1 MGFFLSTRGPSIV
14 HSPPPSP
21 PPDNTAGTVLLV
33 QAAAAAGR
41 GMGLGAG
48 GWGQGLVGGREK
60 TSRSGGR
67 SGGRSLTGHFQKT
80 AFLHVV
86 EEKAGQKAGHPV

>member
-41 GMGLGAG
+41 GLSLPSGSFRRPLGAID
-48 GWGQGLVGGREK
+48 
-60 TSRSGGR
+60 
-67 SGGRSLTGHFQKT
+67 
-80 AFLHVV
+80 
-86 EEKAGQKAGHPV
+86 